1 MSEANKNVVRQI
13 EEAWNANQ
21 LDRLDALFAP
31 DFVQH
36 SGPPAQ
42 LGTGLAAAK
51 MAHQMTMQAFPDR
64 KTAVQDIIA
73 EGDQVAVRVRMTGTN
88 SGGMPW
94 LSIPANDR
102 PVDIE
107 WISIYRLRD
116 GKVVEHRATMDLMGL
131 MQQLGAVPSSP

>member
-1 MSEANKNVVRQI
+1 
-13 EEAWNANQ
+13 
-21 LDRLDALFAP
+21 
-31 DFVQH
+31 
-36 SGPPAQ
+36 
-42 LGTGLAAAK
+42 
-51 MAHQMTMQAFPDR
+51 MTMQAFSDR

-94 LSIPANDR
+94 LNIPANGR

-116 GKVVEHRATMDLMGL
+116 GKVVEHRAMMDLRASCSSWARFLLCPSNKRGHFRAGVPPHIVL
-131 MQQLGAVPSSP
+131 RAV